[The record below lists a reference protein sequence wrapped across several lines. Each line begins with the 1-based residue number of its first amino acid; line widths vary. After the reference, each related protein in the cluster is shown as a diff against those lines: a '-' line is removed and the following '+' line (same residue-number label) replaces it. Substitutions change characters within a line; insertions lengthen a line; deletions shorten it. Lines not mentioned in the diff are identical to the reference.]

1 MNEVSIFEIK
11 VLWIFNIRIILIKDD
26 VFLLN
31 RELKEFLEQKD
42 II

>member
-11 VLWIFNIRIILIKDD
+11 VLRIFNIRIILIKGD

-31 RELKEFLEQKD
+31 RELTELS
-42 II
+42 